1 MRTMSDEW
9 DQDRIRSI
17 TVQGWDHEE
26 FVDNREDHGLF
37 ETSVTLG
44 CGVGALIQ
52 EQDEWWKAWW
62 SGARWENRQPQV
74 VVSLMV
80 NIPGYGLEPPD
91 VSDIG
96 EWVVESFDEALRFL
110 RWFDN
115 AETARQWRYEE
126 DMRAYEEQMNA
137 DERMLL
143 DAEDECY

>member
-1 MRTMSDEW
+1 MRSVET
-9 DQDRIRSI
+9 QRALVIRSS
-17 TVQGWDHEE
+17 QAYWDVEE
-26 FVDNREDHGLF
+26 INVWQRPTKVI
-37 ETSVTLG
+37 ETHVTLG

-52 EQDEWWKAWW
+52 EQDT
-62 SGARWENRQPQV
+62 QV

-126 DMRAYEEQMNA
+126 DMRAYEDSMYV

-143 DAEDECY
+143 DAEDERH